1 MDRGI
6 AELVRNLGEIQPLT
20 ADELFGR
27 IDLHAGKI
35 VDDPTAAPFA
45 EQLLHL
51 GAADQVVTADL
62 LDGKL
67 TGQVVFQ
74 IGKEPFVNIPVRS
87 AVLKIMHGIDSVNPD
102 GGRKRD
108 KAVVRCY
115 AAHRNVSVSY
125 GFHPKFPLPVFGN
138 GICNSYLNKFSDRMH
153 LISKR

>member
-35 VDDPTAAPFA
+35 VDDPTAAPLT

-87 AVLKIMHGIDSVNPD
+87 APVTDGRFLLTDEPDEELFQIKLDHLKASEG
-102 GGRKRD
+102 
-108 KAVVRCY
+108 
-115 AAHRNVSVSY
+115 SVS
-125 GFHPKFPLPVFGN
+125 GKFHLFLSN
-138 GICNSYLNKFSDRMH
+138 Q
-153 LISKR
+153 ISSQ